1 VAIVKFK
8 RIEQHLVVV
17 TKDMTI
23 EESDIIEQGLS
34 VDRFKEIMNGNQHS
48 EQEWEIYFEL
58 LRNYSDSTDINED
71 WVSNRTGDYEQ
82 EDTLVED

>member
-1 VAIVKFK
+1 MAIVKFK

-48 EQEWEIYFEL
+48 EQEWEIYF
-58 LRNYSDSTDINED
+58 
-71 WVSNRTGDYEQ
+71 
-82 EDTLVED
+82 